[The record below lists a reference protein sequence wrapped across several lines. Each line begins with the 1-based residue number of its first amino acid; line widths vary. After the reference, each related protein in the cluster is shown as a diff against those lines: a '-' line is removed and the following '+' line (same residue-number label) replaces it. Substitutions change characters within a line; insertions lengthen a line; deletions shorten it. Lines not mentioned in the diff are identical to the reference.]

1 MFMMILVFRVNC
13 ILFTYNCNLVE
24 SLVIHY
30 TLFISVD
37 FFRKPPSIN
46 VCGEFSNS
54 GASICTGI

>member
-1 MFMMILVFRVNC
+1 MMILVFRVNC
-13 ILFTYNCNLVE
+13 ILFAYNCNLVE

-37 FFRKPPSIN
+37 FFRKPASIN
-46 VCGEFSNS
+46 VYGEFSNS